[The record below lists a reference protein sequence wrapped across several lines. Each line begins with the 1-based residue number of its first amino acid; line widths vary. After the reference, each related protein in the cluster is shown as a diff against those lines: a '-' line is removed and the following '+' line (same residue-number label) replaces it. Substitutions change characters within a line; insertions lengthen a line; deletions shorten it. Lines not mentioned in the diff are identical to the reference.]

1 MIFLFLADS
10 ILLSMKYFSKSPGY
24 YQSNMI
30 MIKLTMRFISLF
42 SKHMLLVY
50 RCISIIAEILISV
63 FTIYTLAYGIFTFS
77 DFHFYI
83 NLVAFALV
91 LCAVIFPMKIEFL
104 AASSF
109 IYSMEILLT
118 TSLNKNLL
126 GFMLYILTCA
136 ILFSR
141 GFFRKNRIAKTI
153 ASVIF
158 FFAIFATQLRFG
170 TSEFL
175 KSLFIL
181 AEYSFVIFLIIL
193 FYYLYLRNQ
202 GKSPIE
208 KILDLSQFPDLTE
221 RDKEWIELIL
231 QETKYITIASQYN
244 VTEGTVKNRMRVI
257 FRILDVSDRIGF
269 MATFGGYE
277 IKK

>member
-1 MIFLFLADS
+1 
-10 ILLSMKYFSKSPGY
+10 
-24 YQSNMI
+24 MI
-30 MIKLTMRFISLF
+30 MIKSIMRFISLF

-50 RCISIIAEILISV
+50 RCISIAAEVLISI
-63 FTIYTLAYGIFTFS
+63 FTIYNLCCGNFSFS
-77 DFHFYI
+77 DFRFYI
-83 NLVAFALV
+83 NLLNFILV
-91 LCAVIFPMKIEFL
+91 LFAVIFPVKIEFL
-104 AASSF
+104 AAASF

-118 TSLNKNLL
+118 TRLSENLL

-141 GFFRKNRIAKTI
+141 GFFRKKRIAKTVV
-153 ASVIF
+153 SVIF
-158 FFAIFATQLRFG
+158 FFVIFATQLRFG
-170 TSEFL
+170 SAVFL
-175 KSLFIL
+175 RSLFVL

-208 KILDLSQFPDLTE
+208 KFLDLSQFPDLTE

-231 QETKYITIASQYN
+231 KETKYITIASQYK

-257 FRILDVSDRIGF
+257 FKILDVSDRIGF
-269 MATFGGYE
+269 MATYGGYE

>member
-1 MIFLFLADS
+1 
-10 ILLSMKYFSKSPGY
+10 
-24 YQSNMI
+24 MI
-30 MIKLTMRFISLF
+30 MIRLIMRFISLF

-50 RCISIIAEILISV
+50 RCISIVAEVLICV
-63 FTIYTLAYGIFTFS
+63 FTIYNLWCGNFTIF

-83 NLVAFALV
+83 NLLNFVLV
-91 LCAVIFPMKIEFL
+91 LLAVIFPMKIEFL
-104 AASSF
+104 AVASF

-118 TSLNKNLL
+118 TNLSENLL
-126 GFMLYILTCA
+126 GFMLYVLTCA

-141 GFFRKNRIAKTI
+141 GFFRKNRIAKTA
-153 ASVIF
+153 ASIIF
-158 FFAIFATQLRFG
+158 FFVIFATQVRFG
-170 TSEFL
+170 YAEFL
-175 KSLFIL
+175 QSFFTL

-208 KILDLSQFPDLTE
+208 KFLDLSQFPDLTE

-231 QETKYITIASQYN
+231 QETKYITIASQYK

-257 FRILDVSDRIGF
+257 FKVLDVSDRIGF
-269 MATFGGYE
+269 MATYGGYE